1 MLNGTHTHTYVC
13 TYVHTWHF
21 HVHNNNYVFTVRT
34 PSLPTDYIVL
44 DNAVSRF
51 HYPSVLDL
59 KLGMQSHSDLMTAEK
74 KQHHIMR
81 CSSTTTASLGFRFSG
96 MQVNAGGIV

>member
-1 MLNGTHTHTYVC
+1 M
-13 TYVHTWHF
+13 F
-21 HVHNNNYVFTVRT
+21 A
-34 PSLPTDYIVL
+34 DYIVL

-51 HYPSVLDL
+51 HHPSILDL

-96 MQVNAGGIV
+96 MQVKGDRVVWYTPSL